1 VFSTTI
7 KTRKLSTCWIS
18 QLKLSQE
25 EGARL
30 SQDAAQGEQR
40 SRLRGLRDGETESDC
55 SKMLLLLLLL
65 VGEME
70 MLGRGEV
77 VMNVD
82 ACAASHAPPPPRVAA
97 AAAWRWEGG
106 HVGDA
111 MASAEE
117 EELGLCDGGE
127 SDRRCC
133 CGFVLGT

>member
-1 VFSTTI
+1 MN
-7 KTRKLSTCWIS
+7 TCWIS

-30 SQDAAQGEQR
+30 SQDAARGEQR
-40 SRLRGLRDGETESDC
+40 SRLRGLIDGETESDC

-65 VGEME
+65 LGEIE

-77 VMNVD
+77 VMHVD
-82 ACAASHAPPPPRVAA
+82 ACAASHVPPPPRVG
-97 AAAWRWEGG
+97 AWRLEGG

-117 EELGLCDGGE
+117 EELGLCGGGE

-133 CGFVLGT
+133 CGSLLGT